1 MKSNTRIVNL
11 LKHAKN
17 FFFSTDDNGQ
27 PNVRPFN
34 AVMEFEDKIYL
45 YTNNHNSAYQQIQS
59 NPRVGICAMLND
71 DRWLKI
77 SGSVVFD
84 DRIEAKTAMLDANPM
99 LRKNYSE
106 NDKIFEVFYLT
117 NVSAKIHSN
126 YSNIEVIC

>member
-1 MKSNTRIVNL
+1 MNSNTRIVNI

-17 FFFSTDDNGQ
+17 FFFSTDDMGQ

-34 AVMEFEDKIYL
+34 AVMEYEGKIYF
-45 YTNNHNSAYQQIQS
+45 YTNNHNSAYMQVQT

-71 DRWLKI
+71 DRWIKI
-77 SGSVVFD
+77 SGRVQFD
-84 DRIEAKTAMLDANPM
+84 SRVEAKKAMLDANPA

-106 NDKIFEVFYLT
+106 KDKIFEVFYLT